1 KRRVRHMVELALT
14 IGTIAIAAVIF
25 FWLVDFLKDTVKAA
39 FIVGLFLVGLWLAFG
54 IGPTQV
60 WENIR
65 GWLPDFLFVKGN

>member
-1 KRRVRHMVELALT
+1 MVELALT
-14 IGTIAIAAVIF
+14 IGTVAIAAVIF

-65 GWLPDFLFVKGN
+65 AWLPDFLFVEGR

>member
-1 KRRVRHMVELALT
+1 MVELALT